1 MMMIPQSD
9 DIDNVPRFWVT
20 PLLIR
25 REERERERV
34 IYKIRYFGEIFLL
47 LWSLVLKKF
56 LVCDVRYNNIFPFS
70 FPSLSMMM
78 MMMMTMM
85 MLTIRFYAPVRSTP
99 SSANGLTVA
108 WYPFVQSAPG

>member
-1 MMMIPQSD
+1 MSTPSLLLLPSRVKNIIIANNTNDDDNAMMMIPQSD

-25 REERERERV
+25 REERERERERV

-56 LVCDVRYNNIFPFS
+56 LVCVMCAIIIY
-70 FPSLSMMM
+70 FPSLFPLS
-78 MMMMTMM
+78 
-85 MLTIRFYAPVRSTP
+85 L
-99 SSANGLTVA
+99 
-108 WYPFVQSAPG
+108 